1 MENKRADAFAPAL
14 FAIISVNLLA
24 LADELSVC
32 YG

>member
-14 FAIISVNLLA
+14 FAIAFVGSPTR
-24 LADELSVC
+24 ADERVLF